1 MSAAEKLQALISVK
15 EELKAQYDGKIKALE
30 TRLSESEKKQAT
42 LQATIAQQI
51 EKISELTSASSQS
64 RNLEQLNRELTN
76 RCEKLQAEINT
87 QKVRS
92 KTMQKELGDAREE
105 VKQLKQ
111 FDAEKMR
118 KNLAETKK
126 KLVEKTE
133 ANDLINKTI
142 IKVRS
147 ENAELKKKMEE
158 MEKELNALKPAPA
171 ESEAEAEVVKTEEA
185 A

>member
-76 RCEKLQAEINT
+76 RCEKL
-87 QKVRS
+87 
-92 KTMQKELGDAREE
+92 
-105 VKQLKQ
+105 
-111 FDAEKMR
+111 
-118 KNLAETKK
+118 
-126 KLVEKTE
+126 
-133 ANDLINKTI
+133 
-142 IKVRS
+142 
-147 ENAELKKKMEE
+147 
-158 MEKELNALKPAPA
+158 
-171 ESEAEAEVVKTEEA
+171 
-185 A
+185 

>member
-1 MSAAEKLQALISVK
+1 
-15 EELKAQYDGKIKALE
+15 
-30 TRLSESEKKQAT
+30 
-42 LQATIAQQI
+42 
-51 EKISELTSASSQS
+51 
-64 RNLEQLNRELTN
+64 
-76 RCEKLQAEINT
+76 
-87 QKVRS
+87 
-92 KTMQKELGDAREE
+92 MQKELGDAREE

-142 IKVRS
+142 TKVRS

-158 MEKELNALKPAPA
+158 MERQRQ
-171 ESEAEAEVVKTEEA
+171 A
-185 A
+185 AQAANE